1 MTCLIVFNV
10 CRHLLLIHGIR
21 RPDPDMYCADLDMEF
36 DQDMQEWNQEEI
48 ERYCKTFKKEHKK
61 IRLQEKYL

>member
-1 MTCLIVFNV
+1 M
-10 CRHLLLIHGIR
+10 LLIHGIR

-48 ERYCKTFKKEHKK
+48 ERYCKTFKKGHKK
-61 IRLQEKYL
+61 IVKKNGKEYEKLGDHFG